1 MSTAK
6 SHFNFFILSSKHRCH
21 PGNLPLMYRLLQ
33 RSFSRLR
40 AFVRANLLPFCLEFK
55 KFSEYLFWP
64 NVVVHLTSLTHIFYR
79 VWTRLFFRKRIF
91 HTLDEAR
98 QTNTMFETKGKRKKR
113 WEIIEKM
120 HTIDVIDKCRIPKG
134 DLARAWDKEKNSESP

>member
-1 MSTAK
+1 M
-6 SHFNFFILSSKHRCH
+6 
-21 PGNLPLMYRLLQ
+21 
-33 RSFSRLR
+33 
-40 AFVRANLLPFCLEFK
+40 
-55 KFSEYLFWP
+55 
-64 NVVVHLTSLTHIFYR
+64 VHLTSLTHIFYR

-91 HTLDEAR
+91 HTLDEVR

-120 HTIDVIDKCRIPKG
+120 HTIDVIDKCRIRKG